1 MPIVVKIC
9 GLTRGEDALAA
20 AELGADM
27 VGFVFA
33 PSRRRISVVDA
44 KAVSQSLPEAVARV
58 GVFVNASED
67 EVQSAIDS
75 CGLDYVQLHGLVSP
89 QLLRSLSA
97 PAIVAIRLPSDAD
110 GGELLARMQS
120 LARNKV
126 PLFLVDSF
134 VRGRWGG
141 TGRVA
146 DWDLAGELAQHFSI
160 MLAGGLNPENVVE
173 AIRKVRP
180 WGVDV
185 STGVEK
191 APGIKD
197 RPKMERFIAA
207 AKGVEL
213 AVAR

>member
-1 MPIVVKIC
+1 MPMVVKIC
-9 GLTRGEDALAA
+9 GLTRAEDALAA

-27 VGFVFA
+27 VGLVFA
-33 PSRRRISVVDA
+33 PSPRRIPLTEA
-44 KAVSQSLPEAVARV
+44 KAISQSLPEAVARV
-58 GVFVNASED
+58 GVFVNASES

-97 PAIVAIRLPSDAD
+97 PAIVAVRLPSGLDAD
-110 GGELLARMQS
+110 RLLAQMQS
-120 LARNKV
+120 LAQNEV

-146 DWDLAGELAQHFSI
+146 DWDLAGKLAQCFPM
-160 MLAGGLNPENVVE
+160 MLAGGLNPENVAE
-173 AIRKVRP
+173 AIRNVRP

-185 STGVEK
+185 SSGVEK

-197 RPKMERFIAA
+197 RSKMERFIAA